1 MRSNKIYRRNTMIT
15 TELLK
20 YVKEGKL
27 DAKLLSIYG
36 EENVESQRARYCEA
50 ISDFAS
56 VYGERDA
63 FIFSVPGRSEIS
75 GNHTDHN
82 HGKVLAGSINLD
94 IIAIASK
101 TDDGVIKIKSK
112 GFPEDVIDTNS
123 YTSPD
128 ENDFFKSGALI
139 AGMAKAFE
147 NGGYKKGGYVAYTTS
162 NVFKGSGLSSSA
174 AFEVMVGNI
183 LNYFYN
189 DGRVENTEIAKM
201 AQYSEN
207 VFFGKPCGLMDQMA
221 CAVGGFVYIDFE
233 DTKNPVI
240 EKIPFDLSAKGYALC
255 IVNTGGNHADLNE
268 DYASVPQEMKS
279 VAKHFG
285 KEYLRQLSKQDVL
298 SDIQALREEVGD
310 RAILR
315 AIHFFNE
322 NARVEKQAEALKNED
337 TPKFFDFVKR
347 SGRSSFMYLQ
357 NVFTTKNVREQG
369 LSLALAITD
378 SVLSGKG
385 AAHRV
390 HGGGFAGTI
399 QAFVPFSLVEE
410 YRSVIDSAFGSGAC
424 HVLRIRPDG
433 AIKVL

>member
-1 MRSNKIYRRNTMIT
+1 MKSK
-15 TELLK
+15 ELLS

-27 DAKLLSIYG
+27 DSRFATIYG
-36 EENVESQRARYCEA
+36 EENVSSQRERYLEA
-50 ISDFAS
+50 ISEFISLYGNVEAS
-56 VYGERDA
+56 L
-63 FIFSVPGRSEIS
+63 FSVPGRSELS

-94 IIAIASK
+94 IIAVATK
-101 TDDGVIKIKSK
+101 TENGVITIKSK
-112 GFPEDVIDTNS
+112 GFPEDVVDTNTYNAPRES
-123 YTSPD
+123 
-128 ENDFFKSGALI
+128 DFFKSNALI
-139 AGMAKAFE
+139 AGMASAFSKRGL
-147 NGGYKKGGYVAYTTS
+147 NIGGYTAYTTS

-174 AFEVMVGNI
+174 AFEVMVGNM

-189 DGRVENTEIAKM
+189 EGKVENVEIAKM
-201 AQYSEN
+201 AQFSEN

-233 DTKNPVI
+233 DTTNPII

-255 IVNTGGNHADLNE
+255 IVNTGGNHADLND
-268 DYASVPQEMKS
+268 DYASVPKEMKS
-279 VAKHFG
+279 VAGYFG
-285 KEYLRQLSKQDVL
+285 KDYLRQLDKDTVL
-298 SDIQALREEVGD
+298 SKASELRQAVGD

-322 NARVEKQAEALKNED
+322 NERVEVQREALKSESIS
-337 TPKFFDFVKR
+337 KFFDYVKK

-357 NVFTTKNVREQG
+357 NVYTTKNVQEQG

-378 SVLSGKG
+378 SVLGEGDG
-385 AAHRV
+385 AFRV

-399 QAFVPFSLVEE
+399 QAFVPFAQVEE
-410 YRSVIDSAFGSGAC
+410 YRASIDSAFGKGAC